1 MRASNAIF
9 LVGILLGTSCGRAPS
24 FSDQVLAAGGPAALI
39 RDCETILAEH
49 QKTQKDTWAAGD
61 PSLPTVVAALRPQIV
76 RATRYDGFPMV
87 DIQVSGGFTHR
98 GLMVI
103 PANTPP
109 GFMPRKSSWRV
120 AKMADGIFEYRE

>member
-9 LVGILLGTSCGRAPS
+9 LAGILLATSCDRAPS
-24 FSDQVLAAGGPAALI
+24 LSDQVGAAGGTAALI

-49 QKTQKDTWAAGD
+49 QKTQKESWTASDTN
-61 PSLPTVVAALRPQIV
+61 LPPTIAALQPQIV
-76 RATRYDGFPMV
+76 QAARYDGFPMV

-103 PANTPP
+103 LTNTPP
-109 GFMPRKSSWRV
+109 DFMPRKSSWRV
-120 AKMADGIFEYRE
+120 TKMADGIYEYRE

>member
-9 LVGILLGTSCGRAPS
+9 LAGILLATSCGRTPS
-24 FSDQVLAAGGPAALI
+24 LSDQVRAAGGTAALI

-49 QKTQKDTWAAGD
+49 QKTQKESWTASDTN
-61 PSLPTVVAALRPQIV
+61 LPPTIATLRPQIV
-76 RATRYDGFPMV
+76 QAARCDGFPMV

-103 PANTPP
+103 LTNTPP
-109 GFMPRKSSWRV
+109 DFMPRKSSWRV
-120 AKMADGIFEYRE
+120 TKMADGIFEYRE